1 MKKRTYIVIGALFVV
16 SVLIF
21 VWGINYLKG
30 IDLFSPEH
38 TYYVEYKNVSGLKVS
53 NAVTINGFPVG
64 QVRDIVLKPDFSGI
78 VVKFSVKKDFPIPD
92 SSVAQIYSMDI
103 MGTKA
108 IKIIYSSKTV
118 YLHDG
123 DTLLGQIEK
132 DLKEQVNAEIMPLKK
147 KAEDLIAS
155 FDSAA
160 AIVQNIFNEK
170 TRRNLKLSFESIK
183 NTIQTLEKTTFTFD
197 TLLTS
202 EKSKI
207 ALFMDNIVAISQNLK
222 DNNDKITAII
232 EHLDQV
238 SDSLAKVNFV
248 QTIEKT
254 NRTLEVTYAML
265 DKVNRGEGSLGQLV
279 NNDTLYYNLEAA
291 ARDLDLLMKDIK
303 ENPKRY
309 LHFSIF
315 DFGKTVVVREDKK
328 GKKK

>member
-1 MKKRTYIVIGALFVV
+1 
-16 SVLIF
+16 
-21 VWGINYLKG
+21 
-30 IDLFSPEH
+30 
-38 TYYVEYKNVSGLKVS
+38 
-53 NAVTINGFPVG
+53 
-64 QVRDIVLKPDFSGI
+64 
-78 VVKFSVKKDFPIPD
+78 
-92 SSVAQIYSMDI
+92 

-108 IKIIYSSKTV
+108 IKIIYSSKTT

-123 DTLLGQIEK
+123 DTLPGEIEK

-222 DNNDKITAII
+222 DNNDKITQII

-238 SDSLAKVNFV
+238 SDSLAKANFV

-254 NRTLEVTYAML
+254 NQTLEVTYAML
-265 DKVNRGEGSLGQLV
+265 DRINRGEGSLGQLV
-279 NNDTLYYNLEAA
+279 NNDTLYRNLENA
-291 ARDLDLLMKDIK
+291 ARDLDLLMRDIK